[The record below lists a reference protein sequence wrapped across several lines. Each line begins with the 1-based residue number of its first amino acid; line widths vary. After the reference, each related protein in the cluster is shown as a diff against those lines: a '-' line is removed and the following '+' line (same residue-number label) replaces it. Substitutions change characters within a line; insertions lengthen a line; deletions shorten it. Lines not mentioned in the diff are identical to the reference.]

1 MNHPASYQGRRVVV
15 LGLARSG
22 VSVAKVFHQL
32 GADVV
37 VNDMKKRE
45 LCPEADELTAL
56 GISVLCGYHPDDL
69 ITEETALL
77 IKNPGIP
84 YTSPPVQRAEE
95 LGVEVITEVEA
106 AYWLSPAPII
116 GITGSNGKTTTTT
129 WIGEILSTAGLKP
142 IVAGNIGRPLCEAA
156 QEATPDQWIVAELSS
171 FQLKGTNAFRPHI
184 ALLLNIAET
193 HLDYHGDMDDYVNSK
208 AKLFDNQTEDD
219 VAVVNWDDPE
229 CRALSEFLVA
239 QQLPFSLYERL
250 DTGIYI
256 EPPYELDVVDS
267 QEQEAAKN
275 RQIVFRQGED
285 SEITI
290 LPVSELGIPGRHNAA
305 NALAAI
311 GASLA
316 AGVAPDQL
324 IAPLREF
331 DAVEHRLEFV
341 REVNGVKYYNDS
353 KATNPVA
360 TTIAVQS
367 FAAPIVLVAGGL
379 DRGSDYMELVPL
391 FRERLKALVTFGQ
404 TSEKLAR
411 VAELAGLGKI
421 EIVEPSEDAESVL
434 RQAVKQ
440 AAAIAETGDI
450 VLLSPAC
457 ASWDMFASYEQ
468 RGRIFKDSAHTL

>member
-1 MNHPASYQGRRVVV
+1 MNHPASYEGRRVVV

-32 GADVV
+32 GAEVV
-37 VNDMKKRE
+37 VNDMKERE

-84 YTSPPVQRAEE
+84 YTSTPVQRAEE

-129 WIGEILSTAGLKP
+129 WIGEILSAAGLNP

-156 QEATPDQWIVAELSS
+156 LEATPDQWIVAELSS
-171 FQLKGTNAFRPHI
+171 FQLKGTSEFRPHI

-229 CRALSEFLVA
+229 CRALSEFLIA
-239 QQLPFSLYERL
+239 QLLPFSIYERL
-250 DTGIYI
+250 DAGIYI
-256 EPPYELDVVDS
+256 DPPYERDNGDA
-267 QEQEAAKN
+267 QNDEAAVD
-275 RQIVFRQGED
+275 RQIVFRQSED
-285 SEITI
+285 SEINI

-311 GASLA
+311 AACLA
-316 AGVAPDQL
+316 AGVAPERLVEPLQL
-324 IAPLREF
+324 FRG
-331 DAVEHRLEFV
+331 VEHRLEFV

-353 KATNPVA
+353 K
-360 TTIAVQS
+360 
-367 FAAPIVLVAGGL
+367 
-379 DRGSDYMELVPL
+379 
-391 FRERLKALVTFGQ
+391 
-404 TSEKLAR
+404 
-411 VAELAGLGKI
+411 
-421 EIVEPSEDAESVL
+421 
-434 RQAVKQ
+434 
-440 AAAIAETGDI
+440 
-450 VLLSPAC
+450 
-457 ASWDMFASYEQ
+457 
-468 RGRIFKDSAHTL
+468 

>member
-37 VNDMKKRE
+37 VNDMKARE

-69 ITEETALL
+69 ITEDTALL

-84 YTSPPVQRAEE
+84 YSSPPVQRAEE

-106 AYWLSPAPII
+106 AYWLSPVPII

-129 WIGEILSTAGLKP
+129 WIGEILSAAGLKP

-156 QEATPDQWIVAELSS
+156 LEATPDQWIVAELSS

-434 RQAVKQ
+434 QQAVKQ
-440 AAAIAETGDI
+440 AAAMAEPGDI